1 MNQRQNQA
9 TAENRNARRIA
20 FVQACWHKDIVDRCR
35 VSFTAEIAKH
45 GFGEGDI
52 DFFEVPGSLEIP
64 LHALLLAES
73 GRYAAIV
80 AAGFVVNGGIYRHE
94 FVAEA
99 VISGLMRVQLDT
111 KVPVIS
117 AVLTPQNF
125 HEHESTRSSSTT
137 ISSLRAPR
145 RQRLAPQR
153 STRSDACWRCPDEHA
168 GAASSGEPC
177 SGRVR
182 SLRSP
187 TPWWHG
193 KASSRTIP
201 CERAP
206 PNNEVAPLSRYSGR
220 CGIPGTQTKPNRANG
235 KAAPSPRGICARPV
249 RRLHPARY
257 QGHREISET

>member
-9 TAENRNARRIA
+9 TPENQSSRRIA
-20 FVQACWHKDIVDRCR
+20 FVQACWHKDIVERCR

-125 HEHESTRSSSTT
+125 HEH
-137 ISSLRAPR
+137 
-145 RQRLAPQR
+145 
-153 STRSDACWRCPDEHA
+153 DEHKKFFYDHFVVK
-168 GAASSGEPC
+168 GAEAAATCAATVEKI
-177 SGRVR
+177 GR
-182 SLRSP
+182 LLSP
-187 TPWWHG
+187 
-193 KASSRTIP
+193 S
-201 CERAP
+201 
-206 PNNEVAPLSRYSGR
+206 
-220 CGIPGTQTKPNRANG
+220 
-235 KAAPSPRGICARPV
+235 
-249 RRLHPARY
+249 
-257 QGHREISET
+257 